1 MRTLFAAA
9 LLLLALASSAAAGD
23 PTCFELRTYHAA
35 PGKAT
40 ALHARFRDHT
50 VALFQK
56 HGMTN
61 VLYSIPREDSG
72 VAEKNTL
79 VYLLAYPDRDAR
91 EASWK
96 TFREDPEWI
105 AVKAASEKDGKLV
118 TRVDSLFLHP
128 TDYSPALPAASASD
142 KKPGIFEMR
151 HYTARPGK
159 LAALD
164 ARFRDHTIALLTKH
178 GMTQLPY
185 FHLDEGQDH
194 SEVTLIYFLAH
205 DSAEARTE
213 SFAAFRK
220 DPDWIAVRDASEK
233 DGKLVIENGVVS
245 TLLDPTDYSPI
256 K

>member
-1 MRTLFAAA
+1 MKTLFAAVA
-9 LLLLALASSAAAGD
+9 FLTLAFASSATGE

-35 PGKAT
+35 PGKAA

-50 VALFQK
+50 LALFQK

-61 VLYSIPREDSG
+61 VFYGIPRDDSG
-72 VAEKNTL
+72 EAEKNTL

-105 AVKAASEKDGKLV
+105 AVKAASEKDGTLL
-118 TRVDSLFLHP
+118 TRVESLFLHP
-128 TDYSPALPAASASD
+128 TEYSPALPAASD
-142 KKPGIFEMR
+142 KAPGIFEMR
-151 HYTARPGK
+151 RYTARSGK

-178 GMTQLPY
+178 GMVNLPY

-194 SEVTLIYFLAH
+194 SGVSLIYFLAH
-205 DSAEARTE
+205 TSAEARKE
-213 SFAAFRK
+213 SFAAFRR
-220 DPDWIAVRDASEK
+220 DPEWIAVKAASEK
-233 DGKLVIENGVVS
+233 NGTLVIENGVVS
-245 TLLDPTDYSPI
+245 TLLDPTDYSPL